1 MLVNWLLT
9 SLCRLD
15 DDLTHHL
22 SAEHKMKPSDLKTA
36 EHFILKFKQTS
47 FNEFNPDQ
55 GSYLEILFLFPLQPN
70 WSRSVTASR
79 SCRLA
84 VWSKT
89 TRWVGLHLVTCRC
102 CVFFCS
108 PVLTCCLTCVSSG
121 GHRHPGGTH
130 HSLRG
135 LRSVDGRRC
144 FQQDLKANGTFNKKH
159 FTWKHLALCHDLVPP
174 AGHTKL

>member
-102 CVFFCS
+102 CVFLF
-108 PVLTCCLTCVSSG
+108 TCVDVLSHLCVIRWAQTSWRNTSQPSRTTFSRWTSLLSTRSESQ
-121 GHRHPGGTH
+121 RH
-130 HSLRG
+130 
-135 LRSVDGRRC
+135 V
-144 FQQDLKANGTFNKKH
+144 
-159 FTWKHLALCHDLVPP
+159 
-174 AGHTKL
+174 